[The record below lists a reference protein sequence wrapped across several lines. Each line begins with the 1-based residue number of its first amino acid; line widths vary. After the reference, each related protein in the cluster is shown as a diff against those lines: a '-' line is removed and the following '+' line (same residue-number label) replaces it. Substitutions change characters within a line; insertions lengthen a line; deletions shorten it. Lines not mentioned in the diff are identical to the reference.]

1 MYVKL
6 RNLLAAEPL
15 DATDVRA
22 TPVGTES
29 KILLKDIF
37 IAILVYL
44 GKFPGVLTMV
54 LMSQSCWNR
63 RWYLYLSK
71 TENGG

>member
-22 TPVGTES
+22 MPVGTES
-29 KILLKDIF
+29 KILL
-37 IAILVYL
+37 
-44 GKFPGVLTMV
+44 
-54 LMSQSCWNR
+54 
-63 RWYLYLSK
+63 
-71 TENGG
+71 

>member
-29 KILLKDIF
+29 KILL
-37 IAILVYL
+37 
-44 GKFPGVLTMV
+44 
-54 LMSQSCWNR
+54 
-63 RWYLYLSK
+63 
-71 TENGG
+71 